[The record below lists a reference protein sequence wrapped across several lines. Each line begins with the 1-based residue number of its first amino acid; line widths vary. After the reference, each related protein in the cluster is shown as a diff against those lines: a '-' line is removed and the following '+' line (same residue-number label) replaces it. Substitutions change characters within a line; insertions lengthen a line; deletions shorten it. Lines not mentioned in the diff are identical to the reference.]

1 MSRTLQTLRA
11 SLAVGAFVMAF
22 GALQSAR
29 AADVPVQRL
38 AMACTHGSD
47 AAGCKAAPMHARGI
61 ASVQRA
67 ETNVAKA
74 PVRRAQER
82 TNSRDSDGSRFAYDS
97 CGCSN

>member
-1 MSRTLQTLRA
+1 
-11 SLAVGAFVMAF
+11 
-22 GALQSAR
+22 
-29 AADVPVQRL
+29 
-38 AMACTHGSD
+38 
-47 AAGCKAAPMHARGI
+47 
-61 ASVQRA
+61 VQRA